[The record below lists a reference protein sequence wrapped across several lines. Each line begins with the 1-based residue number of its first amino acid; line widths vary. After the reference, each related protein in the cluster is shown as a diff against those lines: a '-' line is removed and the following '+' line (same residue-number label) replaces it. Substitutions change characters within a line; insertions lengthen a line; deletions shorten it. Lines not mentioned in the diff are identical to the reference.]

1 MTLFPTVL
9 FTASGGDPGTFLTS
23 ARNIGL
29 PIRRFEKKDGTFCGE
44 VSAFRYRDAARLA
57 RKSGLRLR
65 AKGRT
70 GLTLFPYTTL
80 FDLGRASCRERV
92 YIQFQ
97 CHYNKKVGQLS
108 YKI

>member
-9 FTASGGDPGTFLTS
+9 FNASGGDPGTFLTS

-70 GLTLFPYTTL
+70 GLLYRLF
-80 FDLGRASCRERV
+80 F
-92 YIQFQ
+92 
-97 CHYNKKVGQLS
+97 
-108 YKI
+108 